1 MKYAIISTAAL
12 IAVFGLSFL
21 IFGLV
26 RKKLKNKPPMPLHI
40 LICAGTAV
48 LVLGISGF
56 VYLNIHYPAQKE
68 AVEVF
73 SGSNDPTVTKT
84 ESGYMIDGSGKD
96 TALIFYPGAKVDSE
110 AYLPLMK
117 KIADGGIDCFL
128 LSPPMRMAIFDPN
141 AADKIIDNY
150 NYKTW
155 ILSGHSMGGLT
166 AAGYA
171 SGHEKADGVV
181 LLAAYPTSP
190 LPDQTTLLSVYGTE
204 DKVLE
209 RSVYEDSKKYFPNGY
224 KELVIDGG
232 NHAQFGNYGEQ
243 SGDGKAQISREEQQT
258 QTARAVLEFADSIKS
273 K

>member
-26 RKKLKNKPPMPLHI
+26 RKKLKNKPPMAVHI
-40 LICAGTAV
+40 LISTGTAI

-56 VYLNIHYPAQKE
+56 IYLNIHYPAQEE
-68 AVEVF
+68 AVAVF
-73 SGSNDPTVTKT
+73 AGSNNPKVTKIDG
-84 ESGYMIDGSGKD
+84 GYMIDGSGND

-128 LSPPMRMAIFDPN
+128 LSPPMRLAILDPN
-141 AADKIIDNY
+141 GADRIIENY

-166 AAGYA
+166 ASGYA
-171 SGHEKADGVV
+171 SGHEKVDGVV
-181 LLAAYPTSP
+181 LLAAYPNSP
-190 LPDQTTLLSVYGTE
+190 LPGSTALLSVYGTE

-209 RSVYEDSKKYFPNGY
+209 RPVYEENKKYFPNGY
-224 KELVIDGG
+224 KEKVIDGG
-232 NHAQFGNYGEQ
+232 NHAQFGSYGEQ
-243 SGDGKAQISREEQQT
+243 SGDGEAKISRDEQQA
-258 QTARAVLEFADSIKS
+258 QTARAVLECAGGIKL